1 MANTKDIRNVCFL
14 GHGDSGKTTLAEAI
28 LFFTKNT
35 DRQGKVTDGN
45 TVSDYDDEEK
55 RRQLSIQASVL
66 TFNWKDAK
74 INIIDTPGFFDFAG
88 EAKQAARVADCSLIV
103 VNAKSGVDVGTE
115 FAVEYSDEA
124 NIPKAFFVS
133 RLDEENINFD
143 GILEEAREKFGV
155 SVCPVFAPY
164 LENNKT
170 VGYADVARGK
180 YYTAEAGGVMKESAV
195 PPGFEAK
202 LEEYKQQLFESMA
215 ETSEEL
221 MEKFFAEEA
230 FTESEI
236 ESALRS
242 GIAGGNIMPVFAGS
256 ALTLAGVGYLADSIA
271 KYFPNPLDK
280 VNEKVYEGEGE
291 EAKAV
296 DKKIEE
302 EGNAALLV
310 FKTVVDRF
318 GKMSYFKVMNGTL
331 KRDATLKNLKS
342 GQNEKIAH
350 IYTLKGVTQTEV
362 ESLKCGD
369 IGMTS
374 KLAATGTNDTLT
386 AGDAAAYVKINHPEP
401 FLTKSIVPKSKGDA
415 DKISVNIAKLLE
427 EDLTLRYE
435 NNAETHQML
444 LSGLGEVHIDIATEK
459 LKKAG
464 VAVEFAEP
472 RVAYREAIK
481 KKIRVEGKH
490 KKQSGGSGQ
499 YGHVWIE
506 FEPCDENPGL
516 TFTESIFGGSVP
528 KSFHPAVEKGLL
540 ECMSNGVLAG
550 FPVVNLKAN
559 LSDGSYHDVDSNEIS
574 FRLAAHLA
582 FRQLTAAAPALLEPV
597 GTLKVV
603 IPDAIVGDAMGD
615 LNKRRGRV
623 MGLNPHE
630 TKKGYTVIDAEV
642 PMSEMQTYTI
652 QLRAMSQ
659 GRGSYE
665 FRFVRYEE
673 LPAALT
679 PKVIEE
685 AKRIAA
691 EAN

>member
-35 DRQGKVTDGN
+35 DRQGKITDGN
-45 TVSDYDDEEK
+45 TVSDYDEEEK
-55 RRQLSIQASVL
+55 KRQLSIQGSVL
-66 TFNWKDAK
+66 TFNWKNAK
-74 INIIDTPGFFDFAG
+74 INMIDTPGFFDFAG
-88 EAKQAARVADCSLIV
+88 EAKQAARVADCALIII
-103 VNAKSGVDVGTE
+103 NAKSGIDVGTE
-115 FAVEYSDEA
+115 HAVDYSDETG
-124 NIPKAFFVS
+124 IPKAFFVN
-133 RLDEENINFD
+133 RLDEENVNFD
-143 GILEEAREKFGV
+143 SILEEAREKFGV
-155 SVCPVFAPY
+155 AVCPVFVPY

-170 VGYADVARGK
+170 VGYADVARVK

-195 PPGFEAK
+195 PAGFEAQ
-202 LEEYKQQLFESMA
+202 LEEYKQLLFESMA

-230 FTESEI
+230 FTDAEI
-236 ESALRS
+236 ESALRA
-242 GIAGGNIMPVFAGS
+242 GISGGNIIPVFSGS
-256 ALTLAGVGYLADSIA
+256 AVTLAGVGYIADSIA
-271 KYFPNPLDK
+271 EYFPNPLDK
-280 VNEKVYEGEGE
+280 VNEKVYGGEGE
-291 EAKAV
+291 TV

-302 EGNAALLV
+302 TGNAAILV

-331 KRDATLKNLKS
+331 KRDAMLKNLRS

-350 IYTLKGVTQTEV
+350 IYTLRGDKQTEV
-362 ESLKCGD
+362 DQLNCGD

-374 KLAATGTNDTLT
+374 KLAATNTNDTLS
-386 AGDAAAYVKINHPEP
+386 AGDAAEYVKIKHPEP

-415 DKISVNIAKLLE
+415 DKISVNIAKLLD
-427 EDLTLRYE
+427 EDPTLRYE

-464 VAVEFAEP
+464 VAVEFSEP

-499 YGHVWIE
+499 FGHVWIE

-540 ECMSNGVLAG
+540 ECMSTGVLAG

-559 LSDGSYHDVDSNEIS
+559 LCDGSYHDVDSNEIS
-574 FRLAAHLA
+574 FRLAARLA
-582 FRQLTAAAPALLEPV
+582 FLQLTTAAPMLLEPI
-597 GTLKVV
+597 GELKVE
-603 IPDAIVGDAMGD
+603 IPDAIVGNVMSD

-623 MGLNPHE
+623 TDQHSSE
-630 TKKGYTVIDAEV
+630 TKRGFTVIDAEV
-642 PMSEMQTYTI
+642 PMSEMQTYTN

-659 GRGSYE
+659 GRGKYE

-673 LPAALT
+673 LPAMLA

-691 EAN
+691 EAE

>member
-1 MANTKDIRNVCFL
+1 MDGTKDIRNICFL

-45 TVSDYDDEEK
+45 TVSDYDEEEK
-55 RRQLSIQASVL
+55 KRVCSIQGSVL
-66 TFNWKDAK
+66 SFNWKNAK
-74 INIIDTPGFFDFAG
+74 LNIIDAPGSFDFAG
-88 EAKQAARVADCSLIV
+88 EAKQAARVADSTLIIV
-103 VNAKSGVDVGTE
+103 SAKSGIDVGTE
-115 FAVEYSDEA
+115 IAAEYSDEVG
-124 NIPKAFFVS
+124 IPKAIFVS
-133 RLDEENINFD
+133 RLDEENVNFES
-143 GILEEAREKFGV
+143 ILNEAREKFGV
-155 SVCPVFAPY
+155 AVCPVFVPY
-164 LENNKT
+164 IENNKT
-170 VGYADVARGK
+170 AGYADVARGK
-180 YYTAEAGGVMKESAV
+180 YYTAEAAGGAMKEAPV
-195 PPGFEAK
+195 PEAFEST
-202 LEEYKQQLFESMA
+202 LEEYKQLLFESMA

-221 MEKFFAEEA
+221 MEKFFEEEP
-230 FTESEI
+230 FTEE
-236 ESALRS
+236 ETENALRA
-242 GIAGGNIMPVFAGS
+242 GFAGGNIIPVFAGS
-256 ALTLAGVGYLADSIA
+256 AVSLAGIGYISDAIA

-280 VNEKVYEGEGE
+280 VNEKVYSAGDSGDI
-291 EAKAV
+291 A

-302 EGNAALLV
+302 NGNAEIFV
-310 FKTVVDRF
+310 FKSVSDRF
-318 GKMSYFKVMNGTL
+318 GKMSYFKVMNGIL
-331 KRDATLKNLKS
+331 KRDTVLKNLTS
-342 GQNEKIAH
+342 GQSEKIAH
-350 IYTLKGVTQTEV
+350 IYTLRGDKQTEV
-362 ESLKCGD
+362 EQLNCGD

-374 KLAATGTNDTLT
+374 KLNATNTNDTLA
-386 AGDAAAYVKINHPEP
+386 AGGEVRYVKIKHPEP
-401 FLTKSIVPKSKGDA
+401 FLTKAIVPKSKGDA
-415 DKISVNIAKLLE
+415 DKISVNMAKLTD

-464 VAVEFAEP
+464 VAVEFSEP
-472 RVAYREAIK
+472 RVAYRETIK

-540 ECMSNGVLAG
+540 ECMNNGVLAG

-582 FRQLTAAAPALLEPV
+582 FKQLTTAAPVLLEPV
-597 GTLKVV
+597 GELKVI
-603 IPDAIVGDAMGD
+603 IPDAIVGDVMGD

-623 MGLNPHE
+623 MGLNPSE
-630 TKKGYTVIDAEV
+630 VKKGYTVIDAEV
-642 PMSEMQTYTI
+642 PMNEMQTYTI

-659 GRGSYE
+659 GRGNYE
-665 FRFVRYEE
+665 F
-673 LPAALT
+673 
-679 PKVIEE
+679 
-685 AKRIAA
+685 
-691 EAN
+691 